1 MIPKE
6 KCIKPK
12 MGERLKEWRKSE
24 GMTLN
29 DVAAMIGGT
38 IGPLSEAENGKSM
51 MSVETLASL
60 HRNTKLN
67 IMWLLFKE
75 GDMLRK

>member
-1 MIPKE
+1 MIPKD

-12 MGERLKEWRKSE
+12 MGERLKEWRKSQ

-29 DVAAMIGGT
+29 DVAAMIGGSA
-38 IGPLSEAENGKSM
+38 GPLSEAENGKSLP
-51 MSVETLASL
+51 SVETLASL
-60 HRNTKLN
+60 HCNTKLN

-75 GDMLRK
+75 GKMLKK